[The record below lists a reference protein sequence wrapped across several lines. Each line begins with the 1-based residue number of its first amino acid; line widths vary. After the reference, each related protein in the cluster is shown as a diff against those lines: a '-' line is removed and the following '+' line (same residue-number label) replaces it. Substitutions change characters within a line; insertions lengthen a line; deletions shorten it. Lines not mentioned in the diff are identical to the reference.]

1 MDEEGSDLFP
11 PRKNFYYGGK
21 KMITE
26 RIQAELHA
34 LGITPCYRGYEQLA
48 CAVELAVSNEA
59 DLKDITKRIYWV
71 VAEKCGCKRSCVER
85 NIRTVIFVAWHCN
98 RARLRMLARYPL
110 NAPPTASKMIAILVK
125 QVKE

>member
-85 NIRTVIFVAWHCN
+85 RDICGVALQPGAAAHAGQISAE
-98 RARLRMLARYPL
+98 RAAYCFEDDCHTGKAGERMI
-110 NAPPTASKMIAILVK
+110 N
-125 QVKE
+125 